1 MMTEEIKK
9 PTKNPIKRF
18 LDPRTQ
24 IVRRAKW
31 YAIAPLS
38 IIFIGLLVVLIF
50 NFNLG
55 LDFTGGRIVTV
66 SNFAESE
73 SQQVQRI
80 VQEEMQRES
89 IYRTHLQIEERTGG
103 GGTVISVRFPEP
115 AVFDGLNHTEVNE
128 ILDRITAAIN
138 VRLTADGLVGPIE
151 ISGAETI
158 SPSASQERIL
168 NTFVAIALALIGI
181 LIYML
186 FRFKINSGV
195 AAIVGL
201 FHDVLV
207 MAALVAIFQ
216 IQVNFVFVA
225 AMITIIAYSL
235 NNTLV
240 LFDRVRTKEKDL
252 ENRMTTTQLVDAS
265 IKETFVRQLATT
277 VTTIVPVA
285 ILAIFG
291 VPLIREFA
299 IPILFGLVAG
309 FFSTIFVTSALYV
322 RFEDARKRKLK
333 AKLSTN
339 TSSK

>member
-1 MMTEEIKK
+1 MTEEIKK
-9 PTKNPIKRF
+9 PTKNPIKWF
-18 LDPRTQ
+18 LNPKTE
-24 IVRRAKW
+24 IVKKARW

-38 IIFIGLLVVLIF
+38 IIVIGMLVVLIF
-50 NFNLG
+50 GFNLG

-66 SNFAESE
+66 SNFAVAEE
-73 SQQVQRI
+73 VRVKEI
-80 VQEEMQRES
+80 VQEEMTREH
-89 IYRTHLQIEERTGG
+89 IYRTVLQTETRTGG

-115 AVFDGLNHTEVNE
+115 AVFAGKDRAQIDAIFDRIAAAVNERLTLDGLTG
-128 ILDRITAAIN
+128 T
-138 VRLTADGLVGPIE
+138 IE
-151 ISGAETI
+151 ISGAEEI
-158 SPSASQERIL
+158 SASASQERIL
-168 NTFVAIALALIGI
+168 NVFVAIALALIGI

-216 IQVNFVFVA
+216 IQINFVFVA

-240 LFDRVRTKEKDL
+240 LFDRIRTKEKDL
-252 ENRMTTTQLVDAS
+252 ESRLTTTQLVDAS

-285 ILAIFG
+285 ILIIFG

-299 IPILFGLVAG
+299 IPILFGLIAG
-309 FFSTIFVTSALYV
+309 FFSTIFVTSSLYV
-322 RFEDARKRKLK
+322 RFEDYRKRK
-333 AKLSTN
+333 AKLRASTN
-339 TSSK
+339 VK